1 MKYLRLFN
9 EELMPSTYI
18 NAANKLKNY
27 KHHGRASELEN
38 WASVVRDREK
48 IRKINELR
56 EKISKRGT
64 FTCSIYSNIDDIFTG
79 NFYIDFDVDE
89 YSFLDNVSY
98 AFMSKDENGKYSY
111 EHNIGIPIW
120 VGFMP
125 ADDETAKGLEGLGLG
140 DDHLYIN
147 SSGLIYSMS
156 IDLGLTTVDKD
167 SADKKRWITY
177 FNPEKSYLGFST
189 QDAYEVLFSDRR
201 NAIKFKRLFID
212 MITNKS
218 ELSDDIKKAFDKA
231 HNTKDSGGYGDQ
243 VPVDAYERLVSSI
256 ASRFSINKFYRD

>member
-38 WASVVRDREK
+38 WASIVRDREHN
-48 IRKINELR
+48 RKIKELK
-56 EKISKRGT
+56 EKLSKRGT

-89 YSFLDNVSY
+89 YSFLDNISY
-98 AFMSKDENGKYSY
+98 AFMSKSESDEYLY

-125 ADDETAKGLEGLGLG
+125 ADDETAKGLQGLGLS
-140 DDHLYIN
+140 DSHLYIN

-156 IDLGLTTVDKD
+156 IDLGLTTV
-167 SADKKRWITY
+167 STTITIDKKRCTY
-177 FNPEKSYLGFST
+177 FNPEKSYLGFGT

-218 ELSDDIKKAFDKA
+218 ELSDAIKKAFDKA
-231 HNTKDSGGYGDQ
+231 RNNKDSGGYDDQ
-243 VPVDAYERLVSSI
+243 VPEDAYERLISSI
-256 ASRFSINKFYRD
+256 SSRFSINKFYRD

>member
-9 EELMPSTYI
+9 EELMPSTYL
-18 NAANKLKNY
+18 NAAYKLKNY

-38 WASVVRDREK
+38 WASVVRDREHN
-48 IRKINELR
+48 RKVNELR

-64 FTCSIYSNIDDIFTG
+64 FTCSIYSNIDNIFTG

-89 YSFLDNVSY
+89 YSFLDNISY
-98 AFMSKDENGKYSY
+98 AFMGKNDNGRYSY

-140 DDHLYIN
+140 DEHLYIN

-156 IDLGLTTVDKD
+156 IDLGLTTVDRD
-167 SADKKRWITY
+167 SADKKTY
-177 FNPEKSYLGFST
+177 FNPEKSYLVFDT
-189 QDAYEVLFSDRR
+189 QDAYVVLFSDRR

-218 ELSDDIKKAFDKA
+218 ELSDAIKKAFDEARNNK
-231 HNTKDSGGYGDQ
+231 NSSGYDNQ
-243 VPVDAYERLVSSI
+243 VPENAYERLISSI
-256 ASRFSINKFYRD
+256 SSRFSINKFYRD